1 MRIAI
6 EVAMI
11 LMVTMVV
18 RMTMMIAIKVPMISM
33 ITMVQWQ
40 AGADRKLKLAVANDF
55 CFSIQFCKQPALEL
69 PQNRWPVWQTPQRH
83 CGQSAPGW
91 W

>member
-1 MRIAI
+1 
-6 EVAMI
+6 MI
-11 LMVTMVV
+11 LMVTMVM
-18 RMTMMIAIKVPMISM
+18 RMTMMIVIQSADDFDDSDGAV
-33 ITMVQWQ
+33 
-40 AGADRKLKLAVANDF
+40 AGADWKLKPAVANDF

-83 CGQSAPGW
+83 CSLSAPGW